1 MLMSSFKDIKENL
14 SILNLLSKQYPT
26 LESAI
31 NEIINLQAIL
41 KLPKGTEHFL
51 SDIHGEHEAFIH
63 VLKNG
68 SGVIR
73 SKIDEVFPSSLT
85 EKDKDS
91 LAILIYYPEEKLDIE
106 KNSNDD
112 LCDWYRVTL
121 YRLIEIL
128 RVVSSKYTRSKVRKA
143 IAPGFVYIIE
153 ELLNEQGN
161 IKNKLD
167 YYHGIINS
175 IIEMNSADPFIIAIC
190 NLIQRLSIDKLHIIG
205 DIYDRGPGAEKVMD
219 MLLNYHS
226 VDIQWGNH
234 DIVWI
239 GAAAGSLACIANV
252 LRISLRY
259 GNITTLEQG
268 YGINLRPLV
277 TFVLE
282 YYKNDR
288 CTHFYPKNLYKEV
301 NQNDLNL
308 FAKMHKAITII
319 QFKLESQI
327 IKRQKNFR
335 MEDRLLLDKIDYE
348 KGTVKVN
355 DIEYELSDKLFP
367 TIDPK
372 NPFEL
377 SEDEEE
383 LVNLLKK
390 SFLNS
395 QSLQKHI
402 RFLLSKGSMYLVS
415 NSNLLYHGCM
425 LMKDNKTFSEVKIDG
440 VYYKGKELLDVIGRY
455 ISAAYFTQNNDSKK
469 AYGLDLIWYLWC
481 GEDSPLFAKNKMATF
496 ERYLID
502 DPITHK
508 EENSFYHNNRENKDM
523 CDTILKEFSLDSDIS
538 HIINGHVPV
547 KEKKGEDPVK
557 CGGKMIVIDGG
568 FALSYHSTTGLA
580 GYTLIYNSYGM
591 ILATHKPFTSKEE
604 VIKNQNSTLPSR
616 RIVENVELRQT
627 VKNTDDGKI
636 LEGQIENLKLL
647 VEAYKTGTIKES
659 SRK

>member
-1 MLMSSFKDIKENL
+1 MSSFKDLNENL

-26 LESAI
+26 LDSAI

-63 VLKNG
+63 VLRNG

-73 SKIDEVFPSSLT
+73 SKIDEVFPFSLT

-91 LAILIYYPEEKLDIE
+91 LATLIYYPEEKLEIQR
-106 KNSNDD
+106 NCNDD
-112 LCDWYRVTL
+112 LCNWYRVTL
-121 YRLIEIL
+121 YRLVEIL
-128 RVVSSKYTRSKVRKA
+128 KVVASKYTRSKVRKS

-161 IKNKLD
+161 TKDKLQ
-167 YYHGIINS
+167 YYYGIINS
-175 IIEMNSADPFIIAIC
+175 IIEMDSADSFIIAIC

-205 DIYDRGPGAEKVMD
+205 DIFDRGPGAEKVMD
-219 MLLNYHS
+219 TLINYHS

-252 LRISLRY
+252 LRIGLRY
-259 GNITTLEQG
+259 GNITTIEQG

-277 TFVLE
+277 TFALE
-282 YYKNDR
+282 YYKDDP
-288 CTHFYPKNLYKEV
+288 CIHFYPKDLYKEV
-301 NQNDLNL
+301 NQSDLGL

-327 IKRQKNFR
+327 INRQNDFNMK
-335 MEDRLLLDKIDYE
+335 DRLLLDKINYE
-348 KGTVKVN
+348 HGFITLN
-355 DIEYELSDKLFP
+355 DKQYELKDKLFT
-367 TIDPK
+367 TIDPD
-372 NPFEL
+372 NPFQL
-377 SEDEEE
+377 NAAEEE
-383 LVNLLKK
+383 LINLLRR

-395 QSLQKHI
+395 QTLQKHI
-402 RFLLSKGSMYLVS
+402 RFLLSKGSMYLVC

-425 LMKDNKTFSEVKIDG
+425 LMKDSKTFLNVKING
-440 VYYKGKELLDVIGRY
+440 EYYKGKELLDVIERY
-455 ISAAYFTQNNDSKK
+455 VSAAYFNHNNDDKK
-469 AYGLDLIWYLWC
+469 SYGLDLTWYLWC
-481 GEDSPLFAKNKMATF
+481 GENSPLFAKSKMATF

-502 DPITHK
+502 DPDTHK
-508 EENSFYHNNRENKDM
+508 EEHSFYYLNREDKDM
-523 CDTILKEFSLDSDIS
+523 CDTILNEFSLNLENS

-557 CGGKMIVIDGG
+557 CNGKMIVIDGG
-568 FALSYHSTTGLA
+568 FALSYHNTTGLA

-591 ILATHKPFTSKEE
+591 LLATHEPFTSKEN
-604 VIKNQNSTLPSR
+604 VIKTEHCSLPSR
-616 RIVENVELRQT
+616 RIVENIGLRQT
-627 VKNTDDGKI
+627 VKATDDGKI

-659 SRK
+659 PKK

>member
-1 MLMSSFKDIKENL
+1 MGPFKDIKENL
-14 SILNLLSKQYPT
+14 SILNLLAKQYPT

-91 LAILIYYPEEKLDIE
+91 LAVLIYYPEEKLDME
-106 KNSNDD
+106 RNLNDD
-112 LCDWYRVTL
+112 LSDWYRVTL

-143 IAPGFVYIIE
+143 ISPGFVYIIE
-153 ELLNEQGN
+153 ELLNEQGK
-161 IKNKLD
+161 IKNKLE

-175 IIEMNSADPFIIAIC
+175 IIEMDSADSFIIAIC

-219 MLLNYHS
+219 TLLNYHS

-252 LRISLRY
+252 LRIGLRY

-268 YGINLRPLV
+268 YGINLRPLM

-282 YYKNDR
+282 YYKDDP

-301 NQNDLNL
+301 NQSDLTL

-319 QFKLESQI
+319 QFKLESEI
-327 IKRQKNFR
+327 IKRQKDFK
-335 MEDRLLLDKIDYE
+335 MEDRLLLDKIDYT
-348 KGTVKVN
+348 KGTIKIN
-355 DIEYELSDKLFP
+355 NIEYELNDKLFP
-367 TIDPK
+367 SIDPK
-372 NPFEL
+372 DPFKL
-377 SEDEEE
+377 NDAEEE
-383 LVNLLKK
+383 LVSSLKK

-395 QSLQKHI
+395 QELQKHI
-402 RFLLSKGSMYLVS
+402 RFLLSKGSMYLIS
-415 NSNLLYHGCM
+415 NSNLLYHGSM
-425 LMKDNKTFSEVKIDG
+425 LMKDSKTFLKVKIDG
-440 VYYKGKELLDVIGRY
+440 VYYKGKELLDVIERY
-455 ISAAYFTQNNDSKK
+455 VSAAYFGKINDHRK

-502 DPITHK
+502 DTTTHK
-508 EENSFYHNNRENKDM
+508 EENSFYHLNRENKEM
-523 CDTILKEFSLDSDIS
+523 CDTILKEFSLNPEAS

-591 ILATHKPFTSKEE
+591 ILATHKPFTSREE
-604 VIKNQNSTLPSR
+604 ILQNQHCTLPTR

-627 VKNTDDGKI
+627 VRNTDDGKI

-647 VEAYKTGTIKES
+647 VEAYRTGTIKES

>member
-1 MLMSSFKDIKENL
+1 MRSFKDIKENL

-51 SDIHGEHEAFIH
+51 SDIHGEHEAFTH

-73 SKIDEVFPSSLT
+73 SKIDEVFLSSLT

-106 KNSNDD
+106 KNANDD

-175 IIEMNSADPFIIAIC
+175 IIEMNSADSFIIAIC

-205 DIYDRGPGAEKVMD
+205 DIYDRGPGSEKVMD
-219 MLLNYHS
+219 TLLNYHS

-252 LRISLRY
+252 LRIGLKY

-268 YGINLRPLV
+268 YGINLRPLI

-282 YYKNDR
+282 YYKDDP
-288 CTHFYPKNLYKEV
+288 CAHFYPKNLYKEV
-301 NQNDLNL
+301 NQNDLTL

-327 IKRQKNFR
+327 IKRQKDFNIQ
-335 MEDRLLLDKIDYE
+335 DRLLLDKIDYE
-348 KGTVKVN
+348 KGTIKIN
-355 DIEYELSDKLFP
+355 DKEYELNDKLFP
-367 TIDPK
+367 TIDLK
-372 NPFEL
+372 NPFKL
-377 SEDEEE
+377 SQAEEE

-395 QSLQKHI
+395 QTLQRHI
-402 RFLLSKGSMYLVS
+402 RFLLSKGSMYLIS

-425 LMKDNKTFSEVKIDG
+425 LMKDSKTFAEVKIDG
-440 VYYKGKELLDVIGRY
+440 AYYKGKELVDVMGRY
-455 ISAAYFTQNNDSKK
+455 VSAAYFSHDSKK
-469 AYGLDLIWYLWC
+469 DYGLDLIWYLWC
-481 GEDSPLFAKNKMATF
+481 GESSPLFAKNKMATF
-496 ERYLID
+496 ESYLID
-502 DPITHK
+502 DPSIHK
-508 EENSFYHNNRENKDM
+508 EQNSFYHLNRENKDM
-523 CDTILKEFSLDSDIS
+523 CNTILNEFSLDPEIS

-547 KEKKGEDPVK
+547 KVKKGEDPVK

-568 FALSYHSTTGLA
+568 FALPYHDTTGLA

-591 ILATHKPFTSKEE
+591 MLASHKPFTSKEE
-604 VIKNQNSTLPSR
+604 VLKNQNSTLPSR
-616 RIVENVELRQT
+616 RIVENMGLRET